1 LRRNC
6 LVKYVTVGKMGEIEW
21 EGGQGRRS
29 KQLMDDVKETKRILE
44 IGRGSTRS
52 YCVCRTHFGRGYG
65 LVR

>member
-1 LRRNC
+1 
-6 LVKYVTVGKMGEIEW
+6 MGEIEW